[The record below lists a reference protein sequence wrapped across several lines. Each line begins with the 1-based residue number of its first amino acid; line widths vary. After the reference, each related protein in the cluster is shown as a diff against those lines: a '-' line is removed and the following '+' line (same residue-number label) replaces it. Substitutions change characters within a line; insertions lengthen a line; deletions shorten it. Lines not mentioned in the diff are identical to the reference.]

1 MVPWK
6 MRPNYLQ
13 VYFYP
18 NVYPVYSVS
27 VDGYFLTDTPA
38 NLYRRGDV
46 QHPALLIG
54 FNKDEGSIRVFGE
67 NLAYAGS
74 TKGPPINKSSLE
86 ESVKASSAK
95 YGLGDAILQ
104 ESILMEYTDWAKADD
119 PDADFLDEL
128 IYFHGDF
135 DFICPT
141 ITTSRL
147 HAEAGDT
154 VFQYVMTHEPS
165 MWVYRFW
172 VS

>member
-1 MVPWK
+1 M
-6 MRPNYLQ
+6 
-13 VYFYP
+13 
-18 NVYPVYSVS
+18 
-27 VDGYFLTDTPA
+27 
-38 NLYRRGDV
+38 
-46 QHPALLIG
+46 
-54 FNKDEGSIRVFGE
+54 
-67 NLAYAGS
+67 
-74 TKGPPINKSSLE
+74 
-86 ESVKASSAK
+86 KASSAK

-104 ESILMEYTDWAKADD
+104 ESILEEYTDWAKADD

-165 MWVYRFW
+165 M
-172 VS
+172 